1 MIYSVLFAIL
11 IIAVH
16 SYVYSCDGPSRVQCP
31 DYTFS
36 ARDPNTC
43 RFQLCPPTELVMRNG
58 MCLDIDG
65 LQNNNWKRN
74 GSKAQVWKCHPE
86 RTHSS
91 NQKFI
96 YDPNQKSFIVGF
108 AQSNFCLD
116 IHGPDYDAKRNGGK
130 VQAWACHPGPNQIFS
145 YDREVHALVS
155 ENGDCMDLHGPDY
168 NSRTNGG
175 KIQMWDCH
183 PGPNQDF

>member
-16 SYVYSCDGPSRVQCP
+16 SCDRPYRVQCP
-31 DYTFS
+31 DGTFS

-43 RFQLCPPTELVMRNG
+43 RFRVCGATQLKING
-58 MCLDIDG
+58 KCLDIDG
-65 LQNNNWKRN
+65 LHNNNWKRN

-116 IHGPDYDAKRNGGK
+116 VHWDHFKVGQNGAK
-130 VQAWACHPGPNQIFS
+130 VQAWAC
-145 YDREVHALVS
+145 
-155 ENGDCMDLHGPDY
+155 
-168 NSRTNGG
+168 
-175 KIQMWDCH
+175 
-183 PGPNQDF
+183 